1 MHENAEI
8 ETERLLL
15 REPQPGDAEAL
26 LDLVGDG
33 DAMRPIGS
41 EPGGIE
47 VAVEHLERWL
57 GRWEAN
63 GMGPFL
69 VQRKDDAGVIGRVGP
84 LVWNA
89 RTWET
94 STLADAGGDAVVELG
109 WMIGSAHWGHG
120 YAPEAARAIRQWVYD
135 TRVVGRL
142 ISLIDPANTSSARVA
157 EKLGAEATETV
168 QILGDFPA
176 TIWVHPR

>member
-1 MHENAEI
+1 MTQI
-8 ETERLLL
+8 ETERLVL
-15 REPQPGDAEAL
+15 REPQPGEAEAL

-33 DAMRPIGS
+33 EAMRPIGS
-41 EPGGIE
+41 EPGGMD

-57 GRWEAN
+57 RRWEAN

-69 VQRKDDAGVIGRVGP
+69 VLRKGEPGIIGRVGP

-94 STLADAGGDAVVELG
+94 STLADAGDDAVVELG
-109 WMIGSAHWGHG
+109 WMIASAHWGHG
-120 YAPEAARAIRQWVYD
+120 YAPEAARAVRQWVYD
-135 TRVVGRL
+135 TQGVERL
-142 ISLIDPANTSSARVA
+142 ISLIDPANTNSARVA
-157 EKLGAEATETV
+157 EKLGAAPAETV
-168 QILGDFPA
+168 QIIGDFPA

>member
-1 MHENAEI
+1 MTQI

-15 REPQPGDAEAL
+15 RAPTLDDAPVLLELVGDAE
-26 LDLVGDG
+26 V
-33 DAMRPIGS
+33 MRWIGS

-57 GRWEAN
+57 RRWEAN

-69 VQRKDDAGVIGRVGP
+69 VLHREDGRLLGRVGP

-94 STLADAGGDAVVELG
+94 STMTDAGDDAQVELG
-109 WMIGSAHWGHG
+109 WAVLSREWGNG
-120 YAPEAARAIRQWVYD
+120 YAPEAARAVREWTYD
-135 TRVVGRL
+135 VRGVTSL
-142 ISLIDPANTSSARVA
+142 ISLIDPANERSARVA
-157 EKLGAEATETV
+157 EKLGAEPTEMV
-168 QILGDFPA
+168 QLLGEWPA
-176 TIWVHPR
+176 IVWVHPR